1 MMKHRV
7 FLLILVAVACTSQNR
22 GPLVRYKSKVIE
34 LGTITFKNEFL
45 GSIIIENF
53 GDEPLVLLGAT
64 ADCSC
69 TIPEDIKNIK
79 ISPGDS
85 TFVKFKLIPE
95 NSGYIQQSIFLD
107 NTSKNEGRILFLI
120 IAKVQLLDK

>member
-1 MMKHRV
+1 MKHRV

-64 ADCSC
+64 A
-69 TIPEDIKNIK
+69 TKINKN
-79 ISPGDS
+79 
-85 TFVKFKLIPE
+85 TLCF
-95 NSGYIQQSIFLD
+95 
-107 NTSKNEGRILFLI
+107 I
-120 IAKVQLLDK
+120 IALNNLD